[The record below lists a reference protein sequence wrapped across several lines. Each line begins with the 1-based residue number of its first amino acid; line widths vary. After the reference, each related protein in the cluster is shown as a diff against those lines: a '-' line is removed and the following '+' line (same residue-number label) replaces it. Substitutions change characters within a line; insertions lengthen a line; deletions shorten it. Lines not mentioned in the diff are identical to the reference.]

1 MGSFVSLHYIDKR
14 MESLYNQS
22 PTLDIASGRCFFT
35 FLIKNIQKIS
45 EKC

>member
-22 PTLDIASGRCFFT
+22 PTLDIESGRCFFYFFNQKHT
-35 FLIKNIQKIS
+35 KNR
-45 EKC
+45 